1 MNKIP
6 QYITVKKAAEITMF
20 TTETIRRWIRTDPKF
35 PKVAYVHGKIRIPL
49 DTFLDYFERD
59 KV

>member
-20 TTETIRRWIRTDPKF
+20 TIETIRRWIRTDPKF
-35 PKVAYVHGKIRIPL
+35 PKVVIIHNKIRIPL